1 MNKLYFLLLGLL
13 LTSHA
18 SLTYTVD
25 IDRSGFSSVTLSLE
39 DEQEANITLPED
51 ARNLR
56 IVGGSY
62 SKINDTALVR
72 AGKTG
77 FATFSFSSDALT
89 SKTDST
95 WKLLFFPPARSTTL
109 IYMPPYA
116 TVEDSFPQPRRVSA
130 EDSRT
135 LLETGHS
142 KNITVYYRLEEQP
155 LPVAESDMPAFY
167 ILAAAIVLASAAVVV
182 SIILRGGTLMPSR
195 QKKAERKPTLGI
207 TAGKKDM
214 METFN
219 GNDTKIV
226 VFLLSNKGKSR
237 RNELERETGIS
248 KSSLA
253 MALNRL
259 EKREVIEIDRTSTTH
274 FVKLSE
280 RFLKL

>member
-13 LTSHA
+13 FTSHA

-25 IDRSGFSSVTLSLE
+25 TDRSGFSSVILSLE
-39 DEQEANITLPED
+39 DEQEANVTLPED
-51 ARNLR
+51 ARNFR

-62 SKINDTALVR
+62 STVNDTALVR

-95 WKLLFFPPARSTTL
+95 WKLLLFPPARSTVL

-116 TVEDSFPQPRRVSA
+116 TVEGSSPQPRKVSA

-135 LLETGHS
+135 MLEIGYS
-142 KNITVYYRLEEQP
+142 KNISIYYHLDEQP
-155 LPVAESDMPAFY
+155 LAVAESDMPAFY

-195 QKKAERKPTLGI
+195 QKEAEKKPILGM
-207 TAGKKDM
+207 TAGKKEM

-219 GNDTKIV
+219 ENDTKIV
-226 VFLLSNKGKSR
+226 DFLLSNKGKSR

-259 EKREVIEIDRTSTTH
+259 EKRKVIEIDRTSTTH

-280 RFLKL
+280 TFLKL

>member
-13 LTSHA
+13 FTSHA
-18 SLTYTVD
+18 SLIYTVD

-39 DEQEANITLPED
+39 DEQGANVTLPED
-51 ARNLR
+51 ARNFR

-62 SKINDTALVR
+62 SKVNDTAIVM

-95 WKLLFFPPARSTTL
+95 WKLLLFPPARSTTL

-130 EDSRT
+130 EDSRAQ
-135 LLETGHS
+135 LEIGYS
-142 KNITVYYRLEEQP
+142 NNITVHYRLEEQP

-167 ILAAAIVLASAAVVV
+167 ILAAAIVLASAAVIV
-182 SIILRGGTLMPSR
+182 SIILRGGTLIPSR
-195 QKKAERKPTLGI
+195 QKEEKKPTLGM
-207 TAGKKDM
+207 TAGKKEM

-219 GNDTKIV
+219 ENDTKIV
-226 VFLLSNKGKSR
+226 DFLLSKRGKSR

-280 RFLKL
+280 RFLRL